1 MAGKLKKG
9 LRCSSSCVTKDHR
22 TFGECMRS
30 KHLNLNPNLADTQR
44 QKRWDRELD
53 NYEAARKQGVEPKGT
68 SQKMVDEAMK
78 ISEATGVA
86 YQA

>member
-53 NYEAARKQGVEPKGT
+53 SYEAARKQGVEPKGT